1 MKLRAILAFAVA
13 MAGFV
18 LVGPAAN
25 ATAYPPTTCPALS
38 VSTTTPLAGESIV
51 VSGTNFTPNT
61 TIRIEL
67 HTAVTVL
74 ATVKSSAAGTF
85 TTTVTLPAGVTGSHT
100 IVAVGGGTEGCPA
113 SPITIGIQ
121 TGPSSTSTGGPP
133 NGPPAFTGVD
143 VLLLLL
149 AAAVLLGAGIMFNR
163 GGKRRRAAEHARL

>member
-25 ATAYPPTTCPALS
+25 AMAYPPTTCPTLS
-38 VSTTTPLAGESIV
+38 VSTTTPLVGESIV
-51 VSGTNFTPNT
+51 VTGAKFTPNT
-61 TIRIEL
+61 NIRIEL
-67 HTAVTVL
+67 HTITYLL
-74 ATVKSSAAGTF
+74 ATVKSSAAGSF
-85 TTTVTLPAGVTGSHT
+85 STTVQLPDGVSGSHT
-100 IVAVGGGTEGCPA
+100 IVAVGGMPEGCPA
-113 SPITIGIQ
+113 TPIKIGIQ

-133 NGPPAFTGVD
+133 GPPAFTGVD

-149 AAAVLLGAGIMFNR
+149 AAAVLLGAGVLFTR